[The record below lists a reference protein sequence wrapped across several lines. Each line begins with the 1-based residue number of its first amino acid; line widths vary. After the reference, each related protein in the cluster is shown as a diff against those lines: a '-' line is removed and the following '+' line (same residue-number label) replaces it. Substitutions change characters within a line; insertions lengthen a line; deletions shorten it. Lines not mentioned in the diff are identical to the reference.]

1 MKQRKQGTLG
11 SLGTMR
17 SLETHAINEERSDTH
32 QSEGQGHNPNL
43 IQIPY
48 EASSATSGDSNSTDY
63 GVRHGQ
69 QVIQQR
75 AVAAT

>member
-43 IQIPY
+43 I
-48 EASSATSGDSNSTDY
+48 
-63 GVRHGQ
+63 
-69 QVIQQR
+69 
-75 AVAAT
+75 